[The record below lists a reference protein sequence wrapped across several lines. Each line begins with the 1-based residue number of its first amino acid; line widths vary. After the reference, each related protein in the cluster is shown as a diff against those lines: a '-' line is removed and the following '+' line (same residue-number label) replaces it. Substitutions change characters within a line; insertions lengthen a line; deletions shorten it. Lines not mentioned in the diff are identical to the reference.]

1 MANKINNSL
10 DTFLKQAI
18 TLERNSLETIS
29 KINDAVSSTDETV
42 TLTLTDP
49 DDSTKTKTY
58 NIPSFGYLKSEI
70 DRLSNAISTL
80 SNITA
85 GSGSTIRL
93 SDGTYRKIIASKVPS
108 EAPTITSVNN
118 ITDFNFKSNWFF
130 EDMLS
135 PSLYVTWDM
144 SNQISVDT
152 ERVQIR
158 RYILKCET
166 QLKKKAFDSI
176 KGRNNIDFN
185 EFLNFI
191 VTNKIR
197 YTLDD
202 EVKDLPPREK
212 RFSGDF
218 SVIKV
223 QVEKDV
229 NGRNVNRYYL
239 SSLEYTDNRTSL
251 SNTRVLSVGDI
262 VEVVK
267 YDSNGRM
274 SISTRYEVNY
284 SSPSESCIG
293 LKCIEGTDGVGIG
306 LNVLRISSTQDSS
319 VSADIPVGFDEREV
333 IFVKA
338 IDPDSNI
345 PAVQWSP
352 GVAFYTNELTYTDSE
367 GTTQTLQSFYQKN
380 VVDFGQVLLSYST
393 DYYPSIREGL
403 VPNKP
408 VLNYSSD
415 GGGDFKIVQ
424 INNQLRESADS
435 DALRKLVADKVAIQ
449 SEIDNITKQI
459 SAQKEA
465 IQTTNY
471 VSTEEKLKA
480 QSSLNAMISQHSTL
494 LSNYNSIV
502 GSIKSKYDSTENASP
517 KYRVRGFWD
526 IPDSRY
532 SESSGEQKI
541 IKFKIRYRYL
551 SKTGNTNREDEFSY
565 TSNGNMVVGRFSNWN
580 EIETKQRERVKTSTG
595 WEWED
600 IDTADPET
608 VNINQLDIP
617 IQRGEQVEI
626 QVKSVSEAGFPS
638 NPMES
643 DWSDAIIVSFSDFA
657 ELEADDISDIIAQNR
672 MDASLSSI
680 ASAMTSTNE
689 HMASSF
695 YTNDKYFAHTAESIT
710 SGFLSAEQTPITLY
724 DKLQDLQKQITTLR
738 EQIYNVRGEIS
749 VSLVDS
755 NDVNTVYNLTD
766 GSTTYINAGN
776 YEDSISS
783 LDEDKK
789 NGAIVTKIYYLD
801 IKANVN
807 SGLYLISRLRGN
819 RMSMCPNTLI
829 DKDTYKNLATTAAE
843 QYAEN
848 STTQTYT
855 SSLNYGTDS
864 VKCADYNKYSFY
876 DNIINESSVSSNYYN
891 ERGRYDLVPIN
902 LTNSDYIDFQISSP
916 NMYQS
921 AQCKGQFVYARF
933 RNIADTFDM
942 YANNGEG
949 KIDAEASF
957 KNCEKTYDFNK
968 AYYDTIDSIID
979 EYNNLTASNVS
990 FNIDKINNNNYVSK
1004 LKGFKNIINRLPK
1017 NWGNN
1022 KYKSSTGNIQ
1032 TERKL
1037 MYRISSNNNNA
1048 KKDMEYSSRLAERVE
1063 NLTYNDTSNTQYLIS
1078 PTIQTAYGF
1087 GDLGNI
1093 IYNDIL
1099 DEGGATTEEVTIEK
1113 DLTYLTTH
1121 KIGYEDK
1128 DRYALG
1134 ADSCDSFLFLSPIS
1148 HNSIQVNGD
1157 GDESSVFVDS
1167 MDNTIRVPIVYQYRM
1182 TDYNG
1187 DVFGDGNL
1195 DKSSTIVKN
1204 TKYANI
1210 IGLDI
1215 WTADDYDKPKQFDII
1230 VYSTYTSGITTET
1243 SKTSTSTQTLVDAVN
1258 RLANNQ
1264 SSLLG
1269 KSSGTSSVL
1278 SK

>member
-1 MANKINNSL
+1 MSNKINNSL
-10 DTFLKQAI
+10 NTFLKQAMVM
-18 TLERNSLETIS
+18 EKNSLETIS
-29 KINDAVSSTDETV
+29 KINDAVTSTEENV

-49 DDSTKTKTY
+49 DDSTKSKTY
-58 NIPSFGYLKSEI
+58 NIPSFGYLKAEI
-70 DRLSNAISTL
+70 DRLSNAINTL

-85 GSGSTIRL
+85 GSGSSIRL
-93 SDGTYRKIIASKVPS
+93 SDGTYRKIIASKVAS

-158 RYILKCET
+158 RYILKCDT

-367 GTTQTLQSFYQKN
+367 GTTQTLQAFYQKN

-689 HMASSF
+689 HMSSSF

-829 DKDTYKNLATTAAE
+829 DRDTYKSLDTTVE
-843 QYAEN
+843 T
-848 STTQTYT
+848 SSDDTTQTYST
-855 SSLNYGTDS
+855 TYDYEKQSKKDAG
-864 VKCADYNKYSFY
+864 YNKYSFY
-876 DNIINESSVSSNYYN
+876 DNIINESSVSSKYYN

-942 YANNGEG
+942 YANCSDGNVINPKAMFTE
-949 KIDAEASF
+949 
-957 KNCEKTYDFNK
+957 CEKSYEINPE
-968 AYYDTIDSIID
+968 YYTTAESIID
-979 EYNNLTASNVS
+979 EYNNLTASNAS
-990 FNIDKINNNNYVSK
+990 YSGEGDYKTLLS
-1004 LKGFKNIINRLPK
+1004 GFKDIINRLPK
-1017 NWGNN
+1017 NWGNK
-1022 KYKSSTGNIQ
+1022 KYKSSSGNIQ

-1037 MYRISSNNNNA
+1037 MFRISANNKNA
-1048 KKDMEYSSRLAERVE
+1048 ENDMKYSSRLAERVE
-1063 NLTYNDTSNTQYLIS
+1063 NITYNDTSNTQYLIS
-1078 PTIQTAYGF
+1078 PTIQSAYGF

-1093 IYNDIL
+1093 IHSDIL
-1099 DEGGATTEEVTIEK
+1099 GGDDDNQNITIEE
-1113 DLTYLTTH
+1113 DYTYLTTH

-1128 DRYALG
+1128 DRYAVG
-1134 ADSCDSFLFLSPIS
+1134 EETCDSYLFMSPIS
-1148 HNSIQVNGD
+1148 HSSIQVNGD

-1182 TDYNG
+1182 TDYAGN
-1187 DVFGDGNL
+1187 VFGITTGL
-1195 DKSSTIVKN
+1195 DKSSTTVKN

-1215 WTADDYDKPKQFDII
+1215 WTADDYDKPKQFDLI
-1230 VYSTYTSGITTET
+1230 VYSTYASGITTET

-1264 SSLLG
+1264 NSLLG
-1269 KSSGTSSVL
+1269 KSSGTTNVL